1 MHFYRALPLIIAL
14 HGALFASSAAAA
26 GLNVLGFDDMSCSAW
41 NKSKE
46 DLELRKSYL
55 AWVRGVLTGH
65 NYALQSQ
72 QVSTLS
78 SGTVEMNV
86 NRYCSKNPNGLFSDA
101 ALRMSDEFS
110 GRNQAIRK

>member
-1 MHFYRALPLIIAL
+1 MRYYRVLPLIVAAL
-14 HGALFASSAAAA
+14 LAGPTAGAELK
-26 GLNVLGFDDMSCSAW
+26 VLGFDDMTCNAW
-41 NKSKE
+41 NKSK
-46 DLELRKSYL
+46 DDPELRKSYV

>member
-1 MHFYRALPLIIAL
+1 MRLYSVLPLTFMLLGNPAMADKIK
-14 HGALFASSAAAA
+14 
-26 GLNVLGFDDMSCSAW
+26 VLGFDDMSCTAW

-46 DLELRKSYL
+46 DPDLRKTYVV
-55 AWVRGVLTGH
+55 WVRGVLTGH

-78 SGTVEMNV
+78 SGTVELNV
-86 NRYCSKNPNGLFSDA
+86 NRYCSKNPNGFFSDA
-101 ALRMSDEFS
+101 ALRLSDEFS

>member
-1 MHFYRALPLIIAL
+1 MRFYRVLPLIFVL
-14 HGALFASSAAAA
+14 HGSLVTAAE
-26 GLNVLGFDDMSCSAW
+26 LKVLGFDDMSCTAW
-41 NKSKE
+41 IKSK
-46 DLELRKSYL
+46 DDVELRKNYL

-65 NYALQSQ
+65 NYALPSQ

-101 ALRMSDEFS
+101 ALRLSDEFS

>member
-1 MHFYRALPLIIAL
+1 MRYFRVLLLSLTLQAALSGSTA
-14 HGALFASSAAAA
+14 SAAEIK
-26 GLNVLGFDDMSCSAW
+26 VLGFDDMSCTAW
-41 NKSKE
+41 NKSK
-46 DLELRKSYL
+46 DDPELRKSYV

-78 SGTVEMNV
+78 SGTVELNV
-86 NRYCSKNPNGLFSDA
+86 NRYCSKNPTGLFSDA
-101 ALRMSDEFS
+101 AFRMSDEFS

>member
-1 MHFYRALPLIIAL
+1 M
-14 HGALFASSAAAA
+14 
-26 GLNVLGFDDMSCSAW
+26 
-41 NKSKE
+41 
-46 DLELRKSYL
+46 RKTYL
-55 AWVRGVLTGH
+55 TWVRGVLTGH
-65 NYALQSQ
+65 NYALPSQ
-72 QVSTLS
+72 QVAALS